1 MTRQFSPPSHDA
13 SIMPAML
20 IEAAR
25 CWRDARDNRK
35 PVQPSLFAMLSRY
48 GHGMLAP
55 VFDSIM
61 TLAEDVSGRRITTGN
76 GPTLSEDEHRLI
88 DLFDGTDLP
97 SGRSGLIVSLRC
109 AVKSLRI
116 LLTRPLGITTA
127 RLAA

>member
-1 MTRQFSPPSHDA
+1 MTRHFSPPSHDA

-25 CWRDARDNRK
+25 CWRDARDSRK
-35 PVQPSLFAMLSRY
+35 PVQPSLFAMLSRH

-61 TLAEDVSGRRITTGN
+61 TLAADVSGRRITTGN

-88 DLFDGTDLP
+88 DLFDGTGLP
-97 SGRSGLIVSLRC
+97 SG
-109 AVKSLRI
+109 
-116 LLTRPLGITTA
+116 
-127 RLAA
+127 

>member
-1 MTRQFSPPSHDA
+1 MTRHFTPPSHDA

-25 CWRDARDNRK
+25 CWRDAQDSRE

-48 GHGMLAP
+48 GHGMSAP

-61 TLAEDVSGRRITTGN
+61 TLVEGVSGRRIATGT
-76 GPTLSEDEHRLI
+76 GPSLSEDEHRLI
-88 DLFDGTDLP
+88 GMLDEASP
-97 SGRSGLIVSLRC
+97 SSGDSGLVAALDC

-116 LLTRPLGITTA
+116 LLTRPIGITTA

>member
-1 MTRQFSPPSHDA
+1 MTRHFPPPSHDA

-25 CWRDARDNRK
+25 CWRDARDNRR

-55 VFDSIM
+55 VFDSLM
-61 TLAEDVSGRRITTGN
+61 TLAEGVSGKRIATGI
-76 GPTLSEDEHRLI
+76 GPTLSEDEHRL
-88 DLFDGTDLP
+88 LALLDGAGLSP
-97 SGRSGLIVSLRC
+97 GNSGLAVSLCC

-116 LLTRPLGITTA
+116 LLARPIGSSTPL
-127 RLAA
+127 LAA